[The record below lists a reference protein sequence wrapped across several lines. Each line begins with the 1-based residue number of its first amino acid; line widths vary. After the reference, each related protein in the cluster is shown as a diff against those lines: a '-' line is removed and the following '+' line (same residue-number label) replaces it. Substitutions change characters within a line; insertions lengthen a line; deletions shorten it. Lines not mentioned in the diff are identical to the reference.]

1 MTFSYVLYED
11 MCSLPGQHGD
21 IMDARHESPAKTG
34 RLTPV
39 AQYVRMSTDH
49 QRYSTENQ
57 SGAIQ
62 KYADEHG
69 MVIVCTYADEGKS
82 GLSLEGRNALKT
94 LIADVQLKRPPFEA
108 ILVYDISRWGRFQD
122 ADESAYYEYLCR
134 RAGIRVIYCA
144 EPFDND
150 GSPMTV
156 IVKSVKRVMAGEY
169 SRELSTKVFMGQ
181 CRLVE
186 LGFRQGGVAGYG
198 LRRLLL
204 DEKRQPKGELHPG
217 ERKSL
222 QTDRVILIPG
232 PSDEVNVVRRIY
244 DRFVRGDKTEREIA
258 DEFNADGL
266 LTDRG
271 RPWTRGTVH
280 QILINEK
287 YVGNNVYNRTSFKLK
302 KKHVRNS
309 PDMWVRAL
317 GAFEGVVSP
326 DLFTQAS
333 ARIAE
338 RSARIDDEAMLSMLR
353 GLFDRTGT
361 LSGLLIDEQ
370 ESLPSSSAYRSRF
383 GGLLRAY
390 SLIGFN
396 PDRDYGYLEINRAL
410 RRRLPEILS
419 RVTQDIERIGAQVNR
434 DDHTDLLTLN
444 DEFTV
449 SVIIARCLRTPTGAY
464 RWRIRFDTSL
474 KPDITVAVRMNANQS
489 DILDYYIF
497 PNIDQPARPARLAED
512 HNDFLFDAYRFDT
525 LDPLYALAERVLWSK
540 AA

>member
-1 MTFSYVLYED
+1 M
-11 MCSLPGQHGD
+11 G
-21 IMDARHESPAKTG
+21 ARHESPANIG
-34 RLTPV
+34 RPTPV
-39 AQYVRMSTDH
+39 ALYVRMSTDH

-57 SGAIQ
+57 RDALQ

-69 MVIVCTYADEGKS
+69 MVIVQTYADEGKS
-82 GLSLEGRNALKT
+82 GLSLDGRDALKT
-94 LIADVQLKRPPFEA
+94 LIADVQAKRPPFEA

-169 SRELSTKVFMGQ
+169 SRELSNKVFMGQ

-204 DEKRQPKGELHPG
+204 DEKRQPKGELHIG
-217 ERKSL
+217 DRKSL

-232 PSDEVNVVRRIY
+232 PSDEVKIVRRIY
-244 DRFVRGDKTEREIA
+244 DRFVKGDRTEREIA
-258 DEFNADGL
+258 DELNAAGI

-271 RPWTRGTVH
+271 RSWTRGTVH

-302 KKHVRNS
+302 KKRVHNT
-309 PDMWVRAL
+309 PDMWVRSE
-317 GAFEGVVSP
+317 GAFERVVSA
-326 DLFTQAS
+326 DLFAQAN

-338 RSARIDDEAMLSMLR
+338 RSARVDDETMLSMLR
-353 GLFDRTGT
+353 NLFDRTGT

-370 ESLPSSSAYRSRF
+370 ESLPSSSAYRIRF

-396 PDRDYGYLEINRAL
+396 PDRDYRYLEINRAL
-410 RRRLPEILS
+410 RRRLPEILG
-419 RVTQDIERIGAQVNR
+419 RVTEDFERVGASVNR
-434 DDHTDLLTLN
+434 DNSTDLLKLN
-444 DEFTV
+444 DQFTV
-449 SVIIARCLRTPTGAY
+449 SVVIARCLRTPAGAY
-464 RWRIRFDTSL
+464 RWRIRFDASL
-474 KPDITVAVRMNANQS
+474 KPDITVVVRLNANQS

-497 PNIDQPARPARLAED
+497 PNIDQPARPVRLAED
-512 HNDFLFDAYRFDT
+512 HNDFFFDAYRFDT
-525 LDPLYALAERVLWSK
+525 LDPLYALAEHVPWSK